1 LIDSNDS
8 PLGAQRFKEAL
19 PEVTPGWI
27 AVDANDGSAF
37 ANTGVEN
44 APFDNDLIGPFD
56 PHHSVPRRINPPPFP
71 VSSGRGVD

>member
-1 LIDSNDS
+1 
-8 PLGAQRFKEAL
+8 
-19 PEVTPGWI
+19 
-27 AVDANDGSAF
+27 VDANDGSAF